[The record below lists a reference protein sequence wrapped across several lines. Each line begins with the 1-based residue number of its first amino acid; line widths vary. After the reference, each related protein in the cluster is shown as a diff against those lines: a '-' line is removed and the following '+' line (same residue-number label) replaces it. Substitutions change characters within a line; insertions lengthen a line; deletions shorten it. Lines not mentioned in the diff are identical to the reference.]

1 MRSTVLLGIVITM
14 FAAPLLVTSDAW
26 ADRLAVEVLCPATA
40 KLGATVT
47 TTVKLTN
54 REPVSVTLTRGARL
68 LHLGDL
74 NIIGPTAFSISSVF
88 APGQSKTF
96 NIPLT
101 IPTGTGGGW

>member
-26 ADRLAVEVLCPATA
+26 AHVTVEVLCPATA

-54 REPVSVTLTRGARL
+54 GKPVSVTLTRGARL